1 MKEKWNERYSQAD
14 FAYGENPNEFLRS
27 SLTDMPIGKILFPAE
42 GEGRN
47 AVYAATL
54 GWDVFA
60 FDMSEEGKKKAHLLA
75 DKHQVSIDY
84 QVAEFDQV
92 AYKQDQFDAIALI
105 YAHFSAAPKSHYH
118 RILQS
123 YLKQGGLVV
132 FEAFSK
138 SHLPLRRNNPS
149 VGGPEDL
156 DMLFSIEE
164 LRSDFDNFEI
174 IQLSENVIELNEGL
188 CHVGTGSVIRFVG
201 RKK

>member
-1 MKEKWNERYSQAD
+1 MKEKWNERYSQVD
-14 FAYGENPNEFLRS
+14 FAYGETPNEFLRS
-27 SLTDMPIGKILFPAE
+27 SLKHIPVGKILFPAE

-47 AVYAATL
+47 AVYATTL
-54 GWDVFA
+54 GWEVFA
-60 FDMSEEGKKKAHLLA
+60 FDMSEEGKKKAQLLA
-75 DKHQVSIDY
+75 EKHQVSIDY
-84 QVAEFDQV
+84 QVAELDQIS
-92 AYKQDQFDAIALI
+92 YEQDQFDAIALI
-105 YAHFSAAPKSHYH
+105 YAHFSAATKSDCH
-118 RILQS
+118 RVLQS
-123 YLKQGGLVV
+123 YLKQGGLII

-138 SHLPLRRNNPS
+138 NHLPLRRNNPS

-164 LRSDFDNFEI
+164 IKSDFDNFEI

>member
-1 MKEKWNERYSQAD
+1 MKEKWNERYSQVD
-14 FAYGENPNEFLRS
+14 FAYGEKPNEFLRS
-27 SLTDMPIGKILFPAE
+27 SLIHKPIGKILFPAE

-47 AVYAATL
+47 AVYTATL

-60 FDMSEEGKKKAHLLA
+60 FDQSDEGKKKALLLA
-75 DKHQVSIDY
+75 NKHQVAIDY

-92 AYKQDQFDAIALI
+92 WFEQDQFDAIALI
-105 YAHFSAAPKSHYH
+105 YAHFSAATKSDYH
-118 RILQS
+118 LRLQS
-123 YLKQGGLVV
+123 YLKQGGLVI

-138 SHLPLRRNNPS
+138 NHLPWRKDNPS
-149 VGGPEDL
+149 VGGPDDL

-164 LRSDFDNFEI
+164 IKSDFDNFEI
-174 IQLSENVIELNEGL
+174 IELSENVIELNEGL